1 MGTIH
6 SRTSDALVIGYHLF
20 NLTLQ
25 CRKGSCFIRGIKDR
39 RWSKDMH
46 IRRIR
51 PAHGLL
57 DRLGT
62 GLPDCSL
69 CHSRVSITA
78 QGPDSQ
84 SQFVLFCT
92 SKKCH
97 FIEVGCTDRYACY
110 GKPRMEFDE
119 ILS

>member
-1 MGTIH
+1 
-6 SRTSDALVIGYHLF
+6 
-20 NLTLQ
+20 
-25 CRKGSCFIRGIKDR
+25 
-39 RWSKDMH
+39 MH
-46 IRRIR
+46 ICRIR
-51 PAHGLL
+51 PAHWLL

-62 GLPDCSL
+62 GLPDC
-69 CHSRVSITA
+69 CGRANKVSITA

-92 SKKCH
+92 NKQCH

-110 GKPRMEFDE
+110 GKPRMECDE